1 MIGLTSITFRGLTSP
16 EIIDLAVKA
25 GLDGIEWGSDVHV
38 PQGQESL
45 ARNVAAAC
53 ADVGLAVT
61 SYGSY
66 FRAGL
71 AEDPTDEIR
80 ALIKSAKA
88 LGAPVIRVWAGEKSP
103 READVNY
110 RKNVEKALTLFVEM
124 AADEG
129 ICIATEY
136 HRHTLTENADSALAL
151 LQAVPGLKT
160 YWQPN
165 PDISEEKNVEEL
177 ERVLPYLMNVHV
189 FQWTSPGNIRHPLSA
204 GKGFWTRCIRRI
216 MADQAREH
224 HFLLEFVQG
233 DRPDQC
239 IEDARTLDAMIKG
252 TTI

>member
-103 READVNY
+103 QEADVNY

-151 LQAVPGLKT
+151 
-160 YWQPN
+160 
-165 PDISEEKNVEEL
+165 
-177 ERVLPYLMNVHV
+177 LPYLMNVHV

>member
-16 EIIDLAVKA
+16 EIINLAVKA

-103 READVNY
+103 QEADVNY

-165 PDISEEKNVEEL
+165 PDISEKENLAEL
-177 ERVLPYLMNVHV
+177 QRVLPYLSNVHV
-189 FQWTSPGNIRHPLSA
+189 FQWTSPGNVRHPLEE
-204 GKGFWTRCIRRI
+204 GTEFWSHVVRLIRLHSK
-216 MADQAREH
+216 AEH
-224 HFLLEFVQG
+224 HFLLEFVQN
-233 DRPDQC
+233 DSRVQC
-239 IEDARTLDAMIKG
+239 IRDAGTLRSIVKG
-252 TTI
+252 K